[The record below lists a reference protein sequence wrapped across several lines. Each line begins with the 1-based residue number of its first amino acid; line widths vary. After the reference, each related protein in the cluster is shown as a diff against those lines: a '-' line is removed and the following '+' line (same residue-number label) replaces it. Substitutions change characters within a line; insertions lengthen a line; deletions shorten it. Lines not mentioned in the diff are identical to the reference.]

1 MAISYNSGVLK
12 SSDITATTSDAS
24 VGQRP
29 DRRRIFNFGDRV
41 AELVPEESPFF
52 VYLNQVSKSP
62 TDDPVFRYL
71 ENRNRISFT
80 DRSFLLAADVWD
92 RLQRSGLECCGVI
105 NWSPYHRAVSLA
117 PLKSSRGAGA
127 VVIGA

>member
-52 VYLNQVSKSP
+52 VYLNQVAKSP

-71 ENRNRISFT
+71 ENRNRINFT
-80 DRSFLLAADVWD
+80 DRSLL
-92 RLQRSGLECCGVI
+92 I
-105 NWSPYHRAVSLA
+105 
-117 PLKSSRGAGA
+117 KGA
-127 VVIGA
+127 VGTVAAGSSYSFTVDTAGGAARS